1 MSSRSFGPF
10 WPNLRHA
17 DPTAERTIHT
27 LRSSNLPFYSA
38 VWTAAKSCKGLL
50 LFNKRFYWDTPP
62 ARSSNR
68 AGKPRKKGALVDI
81 VAEDGEEWIKVSTI
95 TETRLLFEKAKAG
108 WEGAGS
114 SSDTEGEEDGVVVNG
129 SGATWTIRDHGGGS
143 ADDDD
148 NDRVELLRMAQDLQK
163 ASKATRVRYRHP
175 KVRFVLPK
183 IHKGRIPAIDAIL
196 DDIRATGATVQ
207 CADDIP
213 SVLQDD
219 QAVPLHTE
227 TLLNSKTRPNP
238 PQPALHL
245 TFSRLLIDPFA
256 SFTPTINIDCTILL
270 ALVSDLSH
278 EPITPELWFH
288 RAVQRQIE
296 LEATQH
302 LLPTSLWPA
311 MANKELVCTAT
322 AANRMREIVALIGT
336 PAERRRTDLLL
347 GDDEYGGAGKSAEEL
362 RTAFAATSTHRVPE
376 DWNLPVRV
384 LAAEIRMENLPP
396 VAEKVARRLTDINRS
411 VFLFG
416 WERGFTT
423 VSSNRTVAKMI
434 EGVVRGAAE
443 GWNGKREGGTGTEVE
458 AEGVGEGEGEEVV
471 GPDIWLCPTAR
482 SLVGKEKGRK
492 D

>member
-1 MSSRSFGPF
+1 M
-10 WPNLRHA
+10 
-17 DPTAERTIHT
+17 
-27 LRSSNLPFYSA
+27 
-38 VWTAAKSCKGLL
+38 
-50 LFNKRFYWDTPP
+50 
-62 ARSSNR
+62 
-68 AGKPRKKGALVDI
+68 DI

-129 SGATWTIRDHGGGS
+129 MGATCTIQDHGDDS
-143 ADDDD
+143 ADDEDD
-148 NDRVELLRMAQDLQK
+148 DRVELLRMAQDLQK
-163 ASKATRVRYRHP
+163 ASEATRVRYRHP

-183 IHKGRIPAIDAIL
+183 IHKGRIPEIDAIL
-196 DDIRATGATVQ
+196 DEMRATGAAIQ

-213 SVLQDD
+213 SVSQDH
-219 QAVPLHTE
+219 QGVPPHTE
-227 TLLNSKTRPNP
+227 TLTNGSPLPNP
-238 PQPALHL
+238 PQPALHP

-256 SFTPTINIDCTILL
+256 SFTSTINIDCTILL

-278 EPITPELWFH
+278 EPITPEPWFH
-288 RAVQRQIE
+288 RAVRRQID
-296 LEATQH
+296 LEATEH

-311 MANKELVCTAT
+311 MANKELVCTAP

-347 GDDEYGGAGKSAEEL
+347 GKDENGAGKSAEEL

-376 DWNLPVRV
+376 DWNLPIRV
-384 LAAEIRMENLPP
+384 LAAEIHMENLPP

-423 VSSNRTVAKMI
+423 VSSNRTVTKMI
-434 EGVVRGAAE
+434 EGVVRG
-443 GWNGKREGGTGTEVE
+443 EVE
-458 AEGVGEGEGEEVV
+458 AEGGNGGGEGEGEGEKEGEEVM